1 MPRRLGRTPMRACR
15 PKLLENRMAEVTIYT
30 RQFCGYCTAAKR
42 LLEGKGVSFTE
53 HDATFSPDLRQEMIG
68 KANGR
73 ATFPQIFIDSTHVG
87 GCDEL
92 LALERAGKLDPMLA
106 GA

>member
-1 MPRRLGRTPMRACR
+1 
-15 PKLLENRMAEVTIYT
+15 MADVILYT
-30 RQFCGYCTAAKR
+30 RQFCGFCTAAKR
-42 LLEGKGVSFTE
+42 LLDSKSVSYTE
-53 HDATFSPDLRQEMIG
+53 HDATFSPDLKQEMIG

-73 ATFPQIFIDSTHVG
+73 ATFPQIFIDGVHVG

-92 LALERAGKLDPMLA
+92 HALDSAGKLDPMLT

>member
-1 MPRRLGRTPMRACR
+1 
-15 PKLLENRMAEVTIYT
+15 MADVTLYT
-30 RQFCGYCTAAKR
+30 RQFCGFCTAAKR
-42 LLEGKGVSFTE
+42 LLDGKGVGYTE
-53 HDATFSPDLRQEMIG
+53 HDATFSPDLNQEMIA

-73 ATFPQIFIDSTHVG
+73 TTFPQIFIDGVHVG

-92 LALERAGKLDPMLA
+92 HALERDGKLDTMLA